1 MEHFPRRARVRL
13 SLSSLSFSLH
23 REVIFH
29 QAEWESLPSQL
40 EDEDS
45 SDDSSSDAFSSAEST
60 ASSAASSDSTTSLS
74 VDVGGCK
81 VEMPWL
87 VDLYRR
93 HRAEGLEIIGV
104 SMDDAGEDVIA
115 RFAKSKNVNYTIAKG
130 NESVASAYGHVQ
142 MMPQTFL
149 IGRDGTITGQ
159 ITGVPNR
166 RELDETIQ
174 QLLKSR

>member
-1 MEHFPRRARVRL
+1 MIRRVGLTVFIVVICMFAGGLGATDAGVAETAPGFVLKSQEGKTVRL
-13 SLSSLSFSLH
+13 SDYRGKVVLLNFW
-23 REVIFH
+23 
-29 QAEWESLPSQL
+29 ATWC
-40 EDEDS
+40 
-45 SDDSSSDAFSSAEST
+45 
-60 ASSAASSDSTTSLS
+60 
-74 VDVGGCK
+74 GGCK

-115 RFAKSKNVNYTIAKG
+115 RFTKSKNVNYTIVKG

-142 MMPQTFL
+142 MLPQTFL
-149 IGRDGTITGQ
+149 IGRDGTITGH

-166 RELDETIQ
+166 RELGETIQ